1 MRITSFIAA
10 LFAVFLLAG
19 RADEARAGVFI
30 NITVEPPVLP
40 VYVQPPVPGPGYI
53 WTPGYWSWDEDAGDY
68 YWVPGAWVLAPE
80 PGLLWTPGYWGWSNG
95 VYVWNAGYWGPH
107 VGFYGGVCYGF
118 GYTGAG
124 FAGGYWAGGVYTY
137 NRSVTNISVGVNVN
151 VYSKTVINNNVTNV
165 SYNGGNGGIKAQPSA
180 DQLKYANERHLPAS
194 GDQLQHQHL
203 AAKNPD
209 LRLAN
214 NRGKPSIAATSKAG
228 DFSKDHVFAAK
239 SAGAGFRPASLN
251 KTTASGAAGQNFNS
265 NKTNGNSGF
274 KAKTLNQTGTGQN
287 TQANR
292 FNSNTKTG
300 NNASNQGASLNK
312 FRRPG
317 PGPGAPRPAP
327 RPAIKVPPK
336 NNNNYKKPS

>member
-1 MRITSFIAA
+1 MRMTSFIAA

-19 RADEARAGVFI
+19 QADKARAGVFI

-53 WTPGYWSWDEDAGDY
+53 WTPGYWSWDDDSGDY

-107 VGFYGGVCYGF
+107 VGFYGGVSYGF
-118 GYTGAG
+118 GYTGVG

-180 DQLKYANERHLPAS
+180 EQLRWANERHLPPS
-194 GDQLQHQHL
+194 SDQLQHAQL

-209 LRLAN
+209 LRLASN
-214 NRGKPSIAATSKAG
+214 HGKPSIAATSKAG
-228 DFSKDHVFAAK
+228 DFSKAHVFAAK
-239 SAGAGFRPASLN
+239 SAGAGFKPASLN
-251 KTTASGAAGQNFNS
+251 KTTTTGGAASKATGNS
-265 NKTNGNSGF
+265 NF
-274 KAKTLNQTGTGQN
+274 KSQTLNQTGTSSS

-300 NNASNQGASLNK
+300 NNSSNQGASLNK
-312 FRRPG
+312 FRRPAG
-317 PGPGAPRPAP
+317 PGPGTPRPAP
-327 RPAIKVPPK
+327 RPAIKAPPK
-336 NNNNYKKPS
+336 PNNNYKKPS